1 MEPREREIRLGG
13 LRFHYVEWGAAGASP
28 LVLLHGFTGHAR
40 TWDDFAASM
49 ADRFRVLALDQRGHG
64 DSDRAPHGDYRIAAM
79 AQDLAAFAD
88 ALCPGPFSLVG
99 LSMGGRVA
107 IAYAGSHAGRVE
119 RLVLVDIGP
128 EMAPEGS
135 ARVRTMVANVP
146 EELASEEQA
155 YRLLRAAAPRYSDS
169 LIRHRVKHGFN
180 RLPGGRLAWKYDK
193 TLRAQAKAERRDMS
207 DLWPDL
213 ARIACPTL
221 VVRGIESDVL
231 SPQIAKRMLETLPDG
246 RLVEIPDASHT
257 VPGDQPEA
265 FLKAVRPFLES

>member
-13 LRFHYVEWGAAGASP
+13 LRFHYVEWGAVGASP

-193 TLRAQAKAERRDMS
+193 TLRAQAKEEHRDMP

-246 RLVEIPDASHT
+246 RLVEIPDAGHT

-265 FLKAVRPFLES
+265 FLKAVRSFLES